1 MKKLFSI
8 IIPVYKNEKNLPITV
23 PYILEQIPTLFPQYD
38 IELVLVNDGSPD
50 RSWELMKD
58 FQRQYPETIR
68 IASLIHNFGQGNATA
83 CGIRLAKGDAVGVI
97 SADLQDPFELFAD
110 MLAELERG
118 HDLVCGIREG
128 REEKGIGVLFSRI
141 THRLI
146 KRFINNQYPAGGFD
160 FYVMNRAAAERF
172 LQVQEKNGSTQL
184 SLLWVSGS
192 VKFIPYVRREREI
205 GTSGWTFSKKIKY
218 FIDTF
223 VSNSYLPLRIMSVG
237 GLVFAGFAFC
247 FSLVVFFMALF
258 TETEVQGWSSL
269 ALLITFFSGLILT
282 ALGVIG
288 EYLWRIFDEVK
299 ARPLYLVDQIITHT
313 EEGFKSE

>member
-58 FQRQYPETIR
+58 FQKQYPETIR

-128 REEKGIGVLFSRI
+128 REEKGIGVLFSWI

-146 KRFINNQYPAGGFD
+146 RRFINNQYPAGGFD

-172 LQVQEKNGSTQL
+172 LQVQEKNGSMQL
-184 SLLWVSGS
+184 SLLWISGS
-192 VKFIPYVRREREI
+192 VKFIPYVRRERAA

-223 VSNSYLPLRIMSVG
+223 VSNS
-237 GLVFAGFAFC
+237 
-247 FSLVVFFMALF
+247 
-258 TETEVQGWSSL
+258 
-269 ALLITFFSGLILT
+269 
-282 ALGVIG
+282 
-288 EYLWRIFDEVK
+288 
-299 ARPLYLVDQIITHT
+299 
-313 EEGFKSE
+313 

>member
-23 PYILEQIPTLFPQYD
+23 PYILEQLPTLFPQYD

-128 REEKGIGVLFSRI
+128 RE
-141 THRLI
+141 
-146 KRFINNQYPAGGFD
+146 
-160 FYVMNRAAAERF
+160 
-172 LQVQEKNGSTQL
+172 
-184 SLLWVSGS
+184 
-192 VKFIPYVRREREI
+192 
-205 GTSGWTFSKKIKY
+205 
-218 FIDTF
+218 
-223 VSNSYLPLRIMSVG
+223 
-237 GLVFAGFAFC
+237 
-247 FSLVVFFMALF
+247 
-258 TETEVQGWSSL
+258 
-269 ALLITFFSGLILT
+269 
-282 ALGVIG
+282 
-288 EYLWRIFDEVK
+288 
-299 ARPLYLVDQIITHT
+299 
-313 EEGFKSE
+313 